1 MICAAKVA
9 VCVKGSTED
18 RDHVKGLCQV
28 QAGNS
33 AYRDGE
39 KGEYLPR
46 KKAKLASQGDWSYE
60 GEAQVFGIG
69 N

>member
-46 KKAKLASQGDWSYE
+46 KKAKLASQGD
-60 GEAQVFGIG
+60 
-69 N
+69 